1 MAFINIIPLRN
12 ANVESAF
19 YFVDANVWIY
29 SLESFSNLSDW
40 ENNYYQFFYD
50 IVDSNLDP
58 KPKILLPI
66 LLISE
71 ITNTY
76 LRKIAMPEY
85 KNAEGIDI
93 NTQFEFKRD
102 YRPTRHYTDSF
113 EKMMDDIY
121 SLRDSIEFICDKN
134 IVDEDNS
141 LLKNSIGNFD
151 YNDYIYYSLCKELN
165 SQKRIIMLTND
176 KDFQVQDFEII
187 TANRTLLTLRNSN

>member
-29 SLESFSNLSDW
+29 SLESFSNLSDL

-85 KNAEGIDI
+85 KNAHG
-93 NTQFEFKRD
+93 
-102 YRPTRHYTDSF
+102 
-113 EKMMDDIY
+113 
-121 SLRDSIEFICDKN
+121 
-134 IVDEDNS
+134 
-141 LLKNSIGNFD
+141 
-151 YNDYIYYSLCKELN
+151 
-165 SQKRIIMLTND
+165 
-176 KDFQVQDFEII
+176 
-187 TANRTLLTLRNSN
+187 